1 MSPED
6 SPKPDSEKGPTQGS
20 LRSLGLAMSL
30 PFTLIVSVILG
41 GGAGYLIDR
50 WLHTIPIFSL
60 ILGVLGFGAGLW
72 DILRQLSKEEKR
84 EGGNGGG

>member
-1 MSPED
+1 MAPED
-6 SPKPDSEKGPTQGS
+6 SPKPDSEKSPPQGA
-20 LRSLGLAMSL
+20 LRGLGLAMSL

-60 ILGVLGFGAGLW
+60 ILGVVGFGAGLW

-84 EGGNGGG
+84 EQGNGG

>member
-1 MSPED
+1 MAPED
-6 SPKPDSEKGPTQGS
+6 SPKPDSDKAPPQGS
-20 LRSLGLAMSL
+20 LRGLGLAMSL

-50 WLHTIPIFSL
+50 WLHTLPIFSL

-84 EGGNGGG
+84 EQGNGG

>member
-1 MSPED
+1 MAPED
-6 SPKPDSEKGPTQGS
+6 SPKPDSEKGSQQGS

-30 PFTLIVSVILG
+30 PFTLIVTVMLG

-72 DILRQLSKEEKR
+72 DILRQLSKDEKR
-84 EGGNGGG
+84 EQGNGG